1 MKACVVIPAR
11 YKSSRFPG
19 KPLAK
24 ILGREMIIWVAEL
37 SSKAVG
43 KSNVFIA
50 TEMGISILE
59 TSFNSKNYENNI
71 GVSPN
76 PFIVGEDS
84 EIIFSNIPS
93 DAVVKLI
100 SLNGSILKTFN
111 MKDFNRNVKWNGKSD
126 NGRKIPSGVYLLS
139 SYNKNLGSKTTKLA
153 IINK

>member
-1 MKACVVIPAR
+1 MHDCNPPSEFHQREDSVVNGNPNKPWNGTTW
-11 YKSSRFPG
+11 KSY
-19 KPLAK
+19 AK
-24 ILGREMIIWVAEL
+24 QRI
-37 SSKAVG
+37 
-43 KSNVFIA
+43 N
-50 TEMGISILE
+50 
-59 TSFNSKNYENNI
+59 NENII

-100 SLNGSILKTFN
+100 SLNGSILKTFD

-126 NGRKIPSGVYLLS
+126 NGRKIPSGIYLLS
-139 SYNKNLGSKTTKLA
+139 SYDRNLGSKTTKLA